1 MIIAADG
8 SPAQEDRVDMP
19 NLPHL
24 RDDREFTL
32 GIFSPDLQET
42 PVGKPRSHRL
52 VVFSCVCLAVL
63 ALGLTYTVMQPVEY
77 QATARLEI
85 TPASTTPAPADD
97 TAGAK
102 TGAERGGGAAR
113 GPHSFLTEVQV
124 LTSRPLI
131 EEVVERPSKS
141 GGLPADIGSDPV
153 DGVQRMLSTETVE
166 GTEVVL
172 LRAQGSQRQFLA
184 RLVNSL
190 TSVYQ
195 EHLATAYEK
204 STGSTADQLR
214 DSAQALDEQVA
225 AKRQEVE
232 AFRSTNDIVS
242 TERDENQLLSAAKGL
257 ATALNEAKGKLA
269 AAEGQLRAVRNAAAA
284 GQGLVVAKDNPT
296 VADLERRA
304 SQMRE
309 ELHDLLQRFTPQ
321 YLDLDPDAKAKRA
334 RLANLEQQIKTE
346 RAAGQRAAVAEA
358 EGKVTAARE
367 AVDQLQQQI
376 NDNKSAAQT
385 FMARFGEYKAMQEDL
400 THLEQLHRA
409 AADRLARL
417 EASDSEVAPQV
428 EILEAASVPQS
439 PWRPL
444 YARDAGISLGAAV
457 ALGFLAVWLV
467 EFFSR
472 SEPEYVAERQPWWP
486 VAVGRGGA
494 AASPPLLAAEA
505 PRLPAPDPAPRELT
519 DAEIAALLRAA
530 SGDGRLIVTAL
541 LSGLSA
547 GEIVALDWD
556 QIDLDAGTIRMSGE
570 SPRIQPLDDPLR
582 QLILGRRAL
591 QAQAAGAVLRS
602 PSGGPL
608 PLDDIRTLVMYAAYD
623 AGLDGADEVTPRT
636 LRHTYLVYLLRQGI
650 RFADIGRI
658 AGRLPPEELAAYMRF
673 APSQPRLPLEQI
685 DLVLPALRDTVG

>member
-77 QATARLEI
+77 QTTARLEI

-131 EEVVERPSKS
+131 EEVVERLSKS

-214 DSAQALDEQVA
+214 DSVQALDQKMT

-257 ATALNEAKGKLA
+257 ATALN
-269 AAEGQLRAVRNAAAA
+269 
-284 GQGLVVAKDNPT
+284 
-296 VADLERRA
+296 
-304 SQMRE
+304 
-309 ELHDLLQRFTPQ
+309 
-321 YLDLDPDAKAKRA
+321 
-334 RLANLEQQIKTE
+334 
-346 RAAGQRAAVAEA
+346 
-358 EGKVTAARE
+358 
-367 AVDQLQQQI
+367 
-376 NDNKSAAQT
+376 
-385 FMARFGEYKAMQEDL
+385 
-400 THLEQLHRA
+400 
-409 AADRLARL
+409 
-417 EASDSEVAPQV
+417 
-428 EILEAASVPQS
+428 
-439 PWRPL
+439 
-444 YARDAGISLGAAV
+444 
-457 ALGFLAVWLV
+457 
-467 EFFSR
+467 
-472 SEPEYVAERQPWWP
+472 
-486 VAVGRGGA
+486 
-494 AASPPLLAAEA
+494 
-505 PRLPAPDPAPRELT
+505 
-519 DAEIAALLRAA
+519 
-530 SGDGRLIVTAL
+530 
-541 LSGLSA
+541 
-547 GEIVALDWD
+547 
-556 QIDLDAGTIRMSGE
+556 
-570 SPRIQPLDDPLR
+570 
-582 QLILGRRAL
+582 
-591 QAQAAGAVLRS
+591 
-602 PSGGPL
+602 
-608 PLDDIRTLVMYAAYD
+608 
-623 AGLDGADEVTPRT
+623 
-636 LRHTYLVYLLRQGI
+636 
-650 RFADIGRI
+650 
-658 AGRLPPEELAAYMRF
+658 
-673 APSQPRLPLEQI
+673 
-685 DLVLPALRDTVG
+685 